1 MAARNFQIIQN
12 PWLDWNFHHCCKIF
26 CQTICPVQKKWLCEI
41 YPNFFSG
48 KILLVYLSQKN
59 QIAIKP
65 LIIEEQFFHV
75 FSQISRALD
84 HVRVQF
90 TLVSRFVA

>member
-1 MAARNFQIIQN
+1 MKNI
-12 PWLDWNFHHCCKIF
+12 L
-26 CQTICPVQKKWLCEI
+26 
-41 YPNFFSG
+41 FFSG